1 MGTTTASTTERPARV
16 RTTSP
21 GGDRAPVRNEIRA
34 LTGLR
39 AIAAGWVVVHHAW
52 ALTPSANWGAVQE
65 PFRPLLATG
74 WLGVDLFFVLS
85 GFVLTHTYL
94 HKLGSRPGLRPAASF
109 YWNRLSRVWPTWAV
123 VTFAFTG
130 FLVVKHLT
138 VGGSHLHEGA
148 QPSLD
153 PVTMVKNLLMVQ
165 VWDTPVPYATGP
177 VGPGWSLSA
186 EWLAYCVFPLVVLGL
201 YRLRRCP
208 AVVLGGGAVL
218 AALPFAAGV
227 VLNANHDFSWSWLVR
242 IGGGFLAG
250 AFTALCVARIRVT
263 ASTGRRASVVAGG
276 AIVFALVV
284 IWWGVLV
291 GSRDGGDYAGLA
303 SLAFP
308 VLVGALALADGGPAR
323 FLTKDWVVM
332 GGRISFALY
341 LVHECLFEVFWT
353 AMDVV
358 PALGPESRWQG
369 LAAPLVVVA
378 TVPAAWLLW
387 RFVEEPSRRAM
398 RDLARR
404 RERGAPGR
412 VVAEVAAEVPAH
424 DSAQTFVP
432 SPALPP
438 VPPRR
443 RTEELAVR

>member
-1 MGTTTASTTERPARV
+1 MVTTTTGRSGRARASQPAPDGV
-16 RTTSP
+16 RLRS
-21 GGDRAPVRNEIRA
+21 EIRP

-39 AIAAGWVVVHHAW
+39 AIAAGWVVLHHAW
-52 ALTPSANWGAVQE
+52 ALTPSANWAAVQE

-94 HKLGSRPGLRPAASF
+94 RKLGPRPGLRPAASF
-109 YWNRLSRVWPTWAV
+109 YWNRLSRVWPTWVV
-123 VTFAFTG
+123 VTLAFTG
-130 FLVVKHLT
+130 FLLVKHLT
-138 VGGSHLHEGA
+138 VGGTHLHEGA
-148 QPSLD
+148 QPSID
-153 PVTMVKNLLMVQ
+153 PATMVKNLLMVQ
-165 VWDTPVPYATGP
+165 AWDRPLPYATGP

-186 EWLAYCVFPLVVLGL
+186 EWLAYCAFPLVVLVL
-201 YRLRRCP
+201 FRLRRCP
-208 AVVLGGGAVL
+208 AVVLGAAAVL

-227 VLNANHDFSWSWLVR
+227 VANANHDFSWSWLVR

-263 ASTGRRASVVAGG
+263 PHTGRRASIVAGG
-276 AIVFALVV
+276 AIVFVLVV

-291 GSRDGGDYAGLA
+291 ASRDGGDYAGLA

-308 VLVGALALADGGPAR
+308 VLVGALALADAGPAR
-323 FLTKDWVVM
+323 FLAKDWVVM

-369 LAAPLVVVA
+369 LAAPLVVVS
-378 TVPAAWLLW
+378 TVPAAYLLW
-387 RFVEEPSRRAM
+387 RFVEEPARRAM
-398 RDLARR
+398 RDLTRR
-404 RERGAPGR
+404 RGR
-412 VVAEVAAEVPAH
+412 SSVPVDLSDIPAH
-424 DSAQTFVP
+424 GTARI
-432 SPALPP
+432 P
-438 VPPRR
+438 VPGQVRPPLPSRR
-443 RTEELAVR
+443 HQAEQLVVG